1 MHARRSSVTAT
12 PTAPLAE
19 TTATPA
25 PKSVSPPK
33 FRMPFIKAQIQA
45 SPSILRAFNR
55 KMKPR
60 PTMGHVTFD
69 ESKTGPDESLVQR
82 KSSLPTAS
90 SPSPTSP
97 STFYC
102 AACDKSFPN
111 RVLFDRHHA
120 FSFMHEL
127 NVKQAAAL
135 AELASQPSPKT
146 MHLSHLAPKF
156 FWRLRAEA
164 HVVIGENANGDIGVW
179 IYQSPTAPSL
189 EVVLLPR
196 LHTLASLE
204 GPALYAKIV
213 HLVEVGYEALQ
224 SASIE
229 NDGHSFRDVR
239 TQTLGLVFPFEYTS
253 HVARQSVLGGTEFAK
268 QFACFSSDVVEARL
282 AACTVAPTLQG
293 FEHEHGKL
301 REDAELL
308 KASVQ
313 SAEIEQTKTS
323 AILAHLAAKV
333 VVTDSSSKDEPE
345 PPPMQP
351 QPPTTPPLNIS
362 PRQAKRLS
370 NLVLPPLEGRPP
382 LA

>member
-12 PTAPLAE
+12 PTTPLAE
-19 TTATPA
+19 TTPTQA

-60 PTMGHVTFD
+60 PTMGHVAFN
-69 ESKTGPDESLVQR
+69 ESKVDESLVQR

-90 SPSPTSP
+90 TTTPPSP

-102 AACDKSFPN
+102 ATCDKSFPN

-146 MHLSHLAPKF
+146 MHLSHIAPKF
-156 FWRLRAEA
+156 FWRLRTEA
-164 HVVIGENANGDIGVW
+164 YVVIGESANGDIGVW
-179 IYQSPTAPSL
+179 VYQSPSTPAL
-189 EVVLLPR
+189 EIVLLPR
-196 LHTLASLE
+196 LHTLASLD
-204 GPALYAKIV
+204 GPPLYAKIV
-213 HLVEVGYEALQ
+213 HLVEVG
-224 SASIE
+224 
-229 NDGHSFRDVR
+229 FRDVR

-253 HVARQSVLGGTEFAK
+253 HVARQSVPGDAEFAK
-268 QFACFSSDVVEARL
+268 HFGCFSPDVVEARL
-282 AACTVAPTLQG
+282 AACTVAAAPTLEG

-301 REDAELL
+301 QEDAELL

-313 SAEIEQTKTS
+313 SAEVEQTKTS
-323 AILAHLAAKV
+323 AILAHLATKV
-333 VVTDSSSKDEPE
+333 VVTDSSGKDEPE

-370 NLVLPPLEGRPP
+370 NVMLPPLEGRPP
-382 LA
+382 QP